1 MYRLALIVLV
11 LLVSGCERDAPEPEA
26 SIPMTPETPAPDQNA
41 DVGSQPPVADERSAR
56 RPLFGDL
63 HVHTY
68 YSFDAFLF
76 GTRTTPDAAYEYA
89 RSEAIEHPAGFSVQ
103 LRTPSPKR
111 SATRRP

>member
-1 MYRLALIVLV
+1 MCRLALIVLV
-11 LLVSGCERDAPEPEA
+11 LLVSGCARDAPEPETA
-26 SIPMTPETPAPDQNA
+26 APIAVDIPAPDQGA
-41 DVGSQPPVADERSAR
+41 DVGNQPTALSEPTAR

-89 RSEAIEHPAGFSVQ
+89 KGKAIEHPAGFSVQ